1 MNSENKLTAS
11 VSDTAISTYDRYLD
25 ARGLNCPMPLLK
37 AKQQLHHLDAGQL
50 LFIQATDPGSWA
62 DFASYAEL
70 SKHELV
76 FRKKLGDNFHFLLQK
91 GE

>member
-1 MNSENKLTAS
+1 MNSENN
-11 VSDTAISTYDRYLD
+11 YDQHLD
-25 ARGLNCPMPLLK
+25 ARSLSCPLPLLK
-37 AKQQLHHLDAGQL
+37 AKQCLNKLDAGQL
-50 LFIQATDPGSWA
+50 LFVQATDPGSWN

-76 FRKKLGDNFHFLLQK
+76 SREKSGNNFHFLLRK